1 MSNDSLG
8 LKGLW
13 QFIGF
18 LLVLGIALM
27 VLYRQELLD
36 AVQTGIDPF
45 NKKAAPAVLR
55 KEEISSISGY
65 ELRPYRN
72 DAAMIH
78 VDQFAMAPRPNGT
91 SQLTFTMTNA
101 GGVNAYPYLKVTW
114 MRDGRPSR
122 EETFAPK
129 DYHPTGRFTSMTV
142 KLPTGPGAGESGVT
156 VDPFYGDEN

>member
-18 LLVLGIALM
+18 LLFLGILVM
-27 VLYRQELLD
+27 VLYRRELLD

-45 NKKAAPAVLR
+45 NKKEPPAVLR
-55 KEEISSISGY
+55 EGDLARITGY

-72 DAAMIH
+72 DAAMIR

-114 MRDGRPSR
+114 NRDGLPSR
-122 EETFAPK
+122 AETFAPK
-129 DYHPTGRFTSMTV
+129 DYHPSGRFTSMTV

-156 VDPFYGDEN
+156 VEPFYGDDN